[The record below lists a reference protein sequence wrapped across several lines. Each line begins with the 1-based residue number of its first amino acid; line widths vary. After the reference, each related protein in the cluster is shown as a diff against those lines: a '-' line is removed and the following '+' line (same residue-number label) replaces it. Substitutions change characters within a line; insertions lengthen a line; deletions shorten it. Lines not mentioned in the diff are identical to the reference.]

1 MVDNR
6 HATALVLAGVLSVLA
21 SVYLSVSVGSPH
33 WYQYTSPPVRAEPNA
48 SELRALQDEFLDG
61 EFDEKSASD
70 AMFRMNGTL
79 GLWWRC
85 VLTPTDAH
93 WYREPDPKMVMECVS
108 FTLSQQFM
116 PKYKEPGNH
125 NSGEDLIRT
134 YLWRCQFFLPLVS
147 LGLVVLGGLLGFCA
161 CLCGSLTPALFIGL
175 IHLLAGVCSL
185 ATVCCFLAGT
195 DLLHRVSVLP
205 DRVDG
210 SLGWSLY
217 LALVASPLHMMAA
230 GLLMWA
236 ARSHSQSYDRMTVYR
251 VA

>member
-93 WYREPDPKMVMECVS
+93 WYREPDPKMVMACVS

-147 LGLVVLGGLLGFCA
+147 LSLVVLGGLLGFCA

-175 IHLLAGVCSL
+175 IHLLAGQSS
-185 ATVCCFLAGT
+185 
-195 DLLHRVSVLP
+195 SV
-205 DRVDG
+205 
-210 SLGWSLY
+210 
-217 LALVASPLHMMAA
+217 H
-230 GLLMWA
+230 
-236 ARSHSQSYDRMTVYR
+236 HQN
-251 VA
+251 